1 MYLLNM
7 EFVTNICGELRNLH
21 KKTDKNID
29 KRREQVII
37 EIKKFALTAA
47 VWEGNMAEQYTGMAI
62 GMFELDSECI
72 CFVALDA
79 AAKAANVKIQAV
91 ERNRLSAGACVKMR
105 GTVSD
110 VKAAMEA
117 ALETA
122 RPLAKIVSHN
132 VIAAPSEDTETA
144 IAMTIGK

>member
-1 MYLLNM
+1 
-7 EFVTNICGELRNLH
+7 
-21 KKTDKNID
+21 
-29 KRREQVII
+29 
-37 EIKKFALTAA
+37 
-47 VWEGNMAEQYTGMAI
+47 MAENYTGMAI
-62 GMFELDSECI
+62 GVFELDSECI

-79 AAKAANVKIQAV
+79 AAKAAAVKIQAV
-91 ERNRLSAGACVKMR
+91 ERNRLGAGACVKMR

-117 ALETA
+117 ALKTA
-122 RPLAKIVSHN
+122 RPLAKIISHT

>member
-1 MYLLNM
+1 
-7 EFVTNICGELRNLH
+7 
-21 KKTDKNID
+21 
-29 KRREQVII
+29 
-37 EIKKFALTAA
+37 
-47 VWEGNMAEQYTGMAI
+47 MAENYTGMAI
-62 GMFELDSECI
+62 GVFELDSECI

-79 AAKAANVKIQAV
+79 AAKAAAVKIQAV
-91 ERNRLSAGACVKMR
+91 ERNRLGAGACVKMR

-122 RPLAKIVSHN
+122 CPLAKIISHT

>member
-1 MYLLNM
+1 M
-7 EFVTNICGELRNLH
+7 E
-21 KKTDKNID
+21 
-29 KRREQVII
+29 
-37 EIKKFALTAA
+37 
-47 VWEGNMAEQYTGMAI
+47 EQYTGMAI

-132 VIAAPSEDTETA
+132 VIAAPAEDTETA
-144 IAMTIGK
+144 IAMTVNR

>member
-1 MYLLNM
+1 M

-37 EIKKFALTAA
+37 EIKRFALTAA